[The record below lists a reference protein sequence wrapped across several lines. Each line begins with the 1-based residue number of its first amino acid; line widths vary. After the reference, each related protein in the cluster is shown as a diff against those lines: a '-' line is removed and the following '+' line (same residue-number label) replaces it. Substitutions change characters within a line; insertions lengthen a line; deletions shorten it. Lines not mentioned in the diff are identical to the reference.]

1 MKKIFILISFCLLV
15 TSTESCREK
24 YLVSHDQ
31 EIIFQMDY
39 VNHAWGYQHYGFMI
53 DNRGRVLTY
62 DNPEKWNFADDNF
75 ILTEKQIDENISM
88 CRISDEKI
96 PVEELRRFSSY
107 IDKIASSKLTAMR
120 NTGAD
125 AGTMQF
131 ICYKFSENSLMYKGF
146 IIKTE
151 GDFTAENLN
160 FYSKK
165 VVSWMKDIDQT
176 VVTR

>member
-1 MKKIFILISFCLLV
+1 MKKIFILISLSLFIA
-15 TSTESCREK
+15 SIESCREK

-53 DNRGRVLTY
+53 DNLGRVLTY

-75 ILTEKQIDENISM
+75 ILTEKQIVENISM
-88 CRISDEKI
+88 CRISAEKI
-96 PVEELRRFSSY
+96 SAEELSRFSSY
-107 IDKIASSKLTAMR
+107 IDKIASSKLSALR

-125 AGTMQF
+125 AGTTHF

-165 VVSWMKDIDQT
+165 VVSWMKDIEQT
-176 VVTR
+176 VVSR